1 VFGDSAELFERVRR
15 GLLDA
20 VLTSARITI
29 GGLAYAALH
38 DEEYVFVGSARLLK
52 SRRLRSASDAKA
64 HRLIDAAPDLPLFRY
79 FLDAVARRD
88 VWSFAQHEY
97 LGTIAAIRL
106 RVLQGAGVGVLPRYF
121 VARDLRAR
129 HLIQV
134 LPKLKLQRDAFRLV
148 WRAGH
153 SREAEIRQLATELA
167 RIPLR

>member
-1 VFGDSAELFERVRR
+1 
-15 GLLDA
+15 
-20 VLTSARITI
+20 
-29 GGLAYAALH
+29 
-38 DEEYVFVGSARLLK
+38 
-52 SRRLRSASDAKA
+52 
-64 HRLIDAAPDLPLFRY
+64 
-79 FLDAVARRD
+79 

-106 RVLQGAGVGVLPRYF
+106 RVLQGAGVAVLPRYF

-129 HLIQV
+129 RMVQV

-153 SREAEIRQLATELA
+153 SRENEIRQLATELA